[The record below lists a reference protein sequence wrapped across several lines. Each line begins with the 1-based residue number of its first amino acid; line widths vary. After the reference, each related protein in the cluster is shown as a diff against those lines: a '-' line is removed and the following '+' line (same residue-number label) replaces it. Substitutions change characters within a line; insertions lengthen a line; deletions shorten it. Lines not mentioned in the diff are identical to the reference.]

1 MDRLIQEQVNKI
13 VNYTSVSDREKI
25 NRLLELDCNMYANLG
40 IDSTKTEKLEVKKQS
55 RAIYRAIKEIDES
68 VGRSLLEHMDK

>member
-13 VNYTSVSDREKI
+13 VNYTSVSDKEKI

>member
-1 MDRLIQEQVNKI
+1 MS
-13 VNYTSVSDREKI
+13 YTSVSDREKI

-40 IDSTKTEKLEVKKQS
+40 SDSTKTEKLEVKKNS

>member
-1 MDRLIQEQVNKI
+1 MS
-13 VNYTSVSDREKI
+13 YTSVSDREKI

-40 IDSTKTEKLEVKKQS
+40 SDSTKTEKLEVKRNS
-55 RAIYRAIKEIDES
+55 RAIYRAIKEIDEA

>member
-1 MDRLIQEQVNKI
+1 MISYMIDKI
-13 VNYTSVSDREKI
+13 MSYTSVSDREKI

-40 IDSTKTEKLEVKKQS
+40 SDSTKTEKLEVKRNS
-55 RAIYRAIKEIDES
+55 RAIYRAIKEIDEA

>member
-13 VNYTSVSDREKI
+13 VNYTSVSDKEKI

-55 RAIYRAIKEIDES
+55 RTIYRAIKEIDAAM
-68 VGRSLLEHMDK
+68 GRSLLEHMDK